1 MPREHADIKM
11 TPEEL
16 RGFLSSDT
24 RLILATIDDDDRPW
38 ADAVAYRFIDDRVYF
53 RVPTKSRSY
62 QHIVSDGRVCCVVES
77 KPTGS
82 SYYAIKGAMMH
93 GTAEELSPGEDP
105 EVHAQ
110 LLETADPV
118 TGGRNEESAIY
129 SVGLDDSTS
138 FVFDKIR
145 YRYQD
150 RSL

>member
-1 MPREHADIKM
+1 M

-16 RGFLSSDT
+16 HDFLASDS
-24 RLILATIDDDDRPW
+24 RLILATIDGDDRPW
-38 ADAVAYRFIDDRVYF
+38 ADAVTYVFSGDRVYF
-53 RVPTKSRSY
+53 SVPTKTQSFENIR
-62 QHIVSDGRVCCVVES
+62 SDGRVCCVVES

-93 GTAEELSPGEDP
+93 GTAQELPEDEAP
-105 EVHAQ
+105 SVRTGLDAR
-110 LLETADPV
+110 ADPV
-118 TGGRNEESAIY
+118 LGTDAGERVIF